1 MSVRKHWPA
10 TTVVA
15 LALAASLV
23 GLRNDFT
30 YDDRFIVL
38 LNPVVHSLHR
48 WWTLFAQSYWPQN
61 WSGDG
66 YRPLTML
73 AYAAEWVAGGGSPMV
88 FHAANIVLYALV
100 ALIVFLVARELL
112 PVWAAWIAAAL
123 FAVHPVHVE
132 AVANVVGQAELIV
145 ALAVLVA
152 ALAYLRDRRS
162 GDVRPGTAVL
172 ITFCFAAGCFAK
184 EHGIVL
190 PGLLLAAELTVIRDD
205 RPLAERVR
213 KLRPLYLALF
223 AVALGF
229 VVARA
234 RVLSDHS
241 FGGFAPYTP
250 FSSLRI
256 SGPDRVLTAITVV
269 PEWIRLLLWPAHLS
283 SEYGPPQL
291 AIAQGFSFTQLPGLA
306 LLGAVLLLGVVLR
319 RRNPTASFG
328 IAWVCVA
335 LLPSSNFI
343 LPAGIMLAE
352 RTLFLPSLGAMLLVG
367 AVVAAVATRV
377 EKESANRQRVRSL
390 ASVAAALV
398 LLAGLSRSVLR
409 TTVWRDNARLFAQ
422 AVIDSP
428 DAYRAHYMLGAFHF
442 ESHDR
447 RGGEAEYR
455 RAMQLFPYDPAVSF
469 NMAEQY
475 RNAGM
480 CREAIPFYR
489 WTRGLDPDYPVGR
502 TQYAECFLEVAQ
514 YDSARTWILAA
525 VKAGGSVPLLHQM
538 LVAADSAKMADLVRA
553 RAGSGLAGGIGK
565 LPDTMQ
571 KAAREQ

>member
-1 MSVRKHWPA
+1 MKLRKYQPA
-10 TTVVA
+10 AAIAV
-15 LALAASLV
+15 LALAASII
-23 GLRNDFT
+23 GLRNEFT
-30 YDDRFIVL
+30 YDDRYIVL

-73 AYAAEWVAGGGSPMV
+73 AFAAEWVAGGGSPMV

-145 ALAVLVA
+145 ALAVLA
-152 ALAYLRDRRS
+152 AVLAYLRDRRS
-162 GDVRPGTAVL
+162 GDIRAGTAVL
-172 ITFCFAAGCFAK
+172 ITFCFAGGCFAK

-190 PGLLLAAELTVIRDD
+190 PGLLLAAELTVIHDD
-205 RPLAERVR
+205 RPVAERIR

-223 AVALGF
+223 AVALAF
-229 VVARA
+229 VVVRA
-234 RVLSDHS
+234 RVLSDHT

-250 FSSLRI
+250 FNSLRI
-256 SGPDRVLTAITVV
+256 SGPDRALTAITVV

-291 AIAQGFSFTQLPGLA
+291 AIAQGFSFTQLPGLM
-306 LLGAVLLLGVVLR
+306 LLVAVMLLGVVLR
-319 RRNPTASFG
+319 RRNAVASFG

-352 RTLFLPSLGAMLLVG
+352 RTLFLPSVGAMLLVG
-367 AVVAAVATRV
+367 AVIAAAATRIEAAAV
-377 EKESANRQRVRSL
+377 RQRPRWL
-390 ASVAAALV
+390 AGLACALV
-398 LLAGLSRSVLR
+398 LVAGLARSVLR
-409 TTVWRDNARLFAQ
+409 TTVWRDNTRLFAQ

-447 RGGEAEYR
+447 QGGEAEYR

-489 WTRGLDPDYPVGR
+489 WTRGLDPEYPVGR

-514 YDSARTWILAA
+514 YDSAKTWILAA
-525 VKAGGSVPLLHQM
+525 VKAGGAVPLLHQM
-538 LVAADSAKMADLVRA
+538 LIAADSAKIADAA
-553 RAGSGLAGGIGK
+553 RAEARQRLAGSIGK
-565 LPDTMQ
+565 LPETVQ
-571 KAAREQ
+571 KAARQH